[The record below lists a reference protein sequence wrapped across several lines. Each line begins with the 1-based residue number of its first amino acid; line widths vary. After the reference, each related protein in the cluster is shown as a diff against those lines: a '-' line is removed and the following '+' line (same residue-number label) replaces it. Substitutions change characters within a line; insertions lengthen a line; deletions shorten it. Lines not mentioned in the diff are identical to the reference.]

1 MYSPSYQYRVR
12 PFAKWAG
19 GKAQLLGQMHTMFPA
34 ALRQGKIYKY
44 VEPFVG
50 GGAVFFSVAS
60 SYPVDELIIADVN
73 PELMLVYRTLQ
84 KAVQSLI
91 ARLEELQRAYL
102 PLKDTE
108 RRNFF
113 YQIREQFNQQRS
125 RTQYAAFQEAWI
137 ERAAQFIFLNRTCFN
152 GLFRVNSKGIFN
164 VSFGRY
170 TNPTLYDADNL
181 LAVSRILQK
190 AVILTGD
197 FSCIEPYVDHHTF
210 VYLDPP
216 YRPIS
221 KTAYFTSYYNKL
233 FTDEDQIRLAH
244 FYRRL
249 DTLGAR
255 LMLSNSDPKNQDKND
270 EFFERA
276 YTGYRILR
284 VKAAR
289 MINSK
294 AEKRGRI
301 NEIIV
306 MNYRE

>member
-34 ALRQGKIYKY
+34 ALRQGNIYKY

-50 GGAVFFSVAS
+50 GGAVFFSVACT
-60 SYPVDELIIADVN
+60 YPVDELIIADVN

-84 KAVQSLI
+84 KDVKNLAT
-91 ARLEELQRAYL
+91 RLEEIQHAYL
-102 PLKDTE
+102 ALPDAE
-108 RRNFF
+108 RRYFF
-113 YQIREQFNQQRS
+113 YEIREQFNLQRS
-125 RTQYAAFQEAWI
+125 QIQYAAFQDAWI
-137 ERAAQFIFLNRTCFN
+137 ERSAQFIFLNRTCFN
-152 GLFRVNSKGIFN
+152 GLFRVNSKGVFN

-170 TNPTLYDADNL
+170 ANPTIYDADNL
-181 LAVSRILQK
+181 FAVSQILQK

-197 FSCIEPYVDHHTF
+197 FSYIEPYVDRYTF
-210 VYLDPP
+210 VYFDPP

-221 KTAYFTSYYNKL
+221 KTAYFTSYSNKL

-244 FYRRL
+244 FYRGL
-249 DTLGAR
+249 DHRGAR
-255 LMLSNSDPKNQDKND
+255 LMLSNSDPKNHDKSD
-270 EFFERA
+270 EFFERNYA
-276 YTGYRILR
+276 GYRILR